1 MTDNADLDPAELEAA
16 GALGGSEDPG
26 YQWPTD
32 PLVVKNLKHWQDLTF
47 GVIVHWGIYSA
58 IGQGGSWSLHRDD
71 LGWFTDKAPQ
81 FPGDPN
87 DDAGYQDWYYDQAK
101 TFRGEDFDASEWAHA
116 CADAG
121 LTYCVFTTKHHDG
134 FCMYD
139 SGYTN
144 LKATSESSGLR
155 RDILREVVDAFRGA
169 GLETGAYFSK
179 ADWSHACYWV
189 RSKRI
194 HDRFHNYDLEAQPE
208 RWQRFVDFT
217 MDQITEI
224 LSNYGPMN
232 VLWLDA
238 GWVST
243 PEEPIGIDD
252 IATRAREIQ
261 PGIIVVDRA
270 VHGPHENY
278 RTPEQEI
285 PEDILDYP
293 WEACLTLTKEW
304 CSLSPDDPAKP
315 TSLIIA
321 NLIKIVSRGG
331 NYLLG
336 IGPDATGHMPDSVR
350 RGLREIGGWM
360 DVCGEGIWLLVLLIP
375 KFPLRATTSS
385 GISRRRIPTCSP
397 GASPMRMSSVRIAS
411 SLKASTAR
419 PVFLADLS
427 SKPRPVTVAPSS
439 RFPLLLPSTQSDW
452 SSSSTEQCDLVLI
465 TYLEGFPCFDAPDID
480 VKTRSLNSAIGMRL
494 LIDGRRRGVRSRLWV
509 SVRISPSP
517 PRGTASP
524 KSST

>member
-121 LTYCVFTTKHHDG
+121 MTYCVFTSKHHDG

-179 ADWSHACYWV
+179 ADWSHACYWD

-360 DVCGEGIWLLVLLIP
+360 DVCGEGIMAARPADLEISAQGDNLEWYLTAKDSHLFAWGVANEDVVGADRLVVEGEYRQARVLGGPVLETQTRDGRTVIEVP
-375 KFPLRATTSS
+375 
-385 GISRRRIPTCSP
+385 
-397 GASPMRMSSVRIAS
+397 ASP
-411 SLKASTAR
+411 
-419 PVFLADLS
+419 
-427 SKPRPVTVAPSS
+427 
-439 RFPLLLPSTQSDW
+439 TQ
-452 SSSSTEQCDLVLI
+452 
-465 TYLEGFPCFDAPDID
+465 Y
-480 VKTRSLNSAIGMRL
+480 AIGL
-494 LIDGRRRGVRSRLWV
+494 ELIEH
-509 SVRISPSP
+509 
-517 PRGTASP
+517 
-524 KSST
+524 